1 LRVIGLEL
9 SNSPASHDARE
20 SIAYAS
26 LSSASGYNSAA
37 EVLLPWLFM
46 QSTDIPIQAETPKQ
60 VADKLVFSILLAAA
74 FCHFL
79 NDMVQSLIPAI
90 YPLLKVSF
98 HLDFGQI
105 GMITLTYQITASLL
119 QPLIG
124 HFNDRRPRPYS
135 LAIGMSFTL
144 VGLVTLSRVSTYP
157 MLLVGAALVGI
168 GSAVFHPESSR
179 VVRTVSGGQH
189 GFAQAF
195 FQVGGNAGS
204 SLGPLLAAFI
214 VLPHGQRSLAWFSAF
229 ALVGI
234 LVLARVGSWSKQN
247 RPAPVKSR
255 AARADMHPFLSRRKV
270 YLSLTVLIALM
281 FSKFFYLSSLNS
293 YYTFF
298 LMSKFHLP
306 VRSAQIHLFMFAGAI
321 AAGTIIGGPV
331 GDRIG
336 RKYVIWCSILGV
348 LPFTLLLPYAN
359 LFWTS
364 ILSVVIG
371 VILAS
376 AFSAILVYA
385 QELMPGKIGMVSG
398 MFFGLAF
405 GMAGVGAALL
415 GELADHTSI
424 AFVYKLCSFLPA
436 IGLLT
441 GFLPHL
447 DSNKHGTK
455 TVAAEA
461 AT

>member
-1 LRVIGLEL
+1 
-9 SNSPASHDARE
+9 
-20 SIAYAS
+20 
-26 LSSASGYNSAA
+26 
-37 EVLLPWLFM
+37 M
-46 QSTDIPIQAETPKQ
+46 QSTANPVQAEAPKHTTE
-60 VADKLVFSILLAAA
+60 KLVFSILLAAA

-90 YPLLKVSF
+90 YPILKTSF
-98 HLDFGQI
+98 HLDFAQI

-124 HFNDRRPRPYS
+124 HFNDRHPRPYS
-135 LAIGMSFTL
+135 LAIGMGFTL
-144 VGLVTLSRVSTYP
+144 IGLVVLSRVSTYP
-157 MLLVGAALVGI
+157 MLLAGAGLVGI

-179 VVRTVSGGQH
+179 VVRTVSGGHH

-195 FQVGGNAGS
+195 FQVGGNTGS
-204 SLGPLLAAFI
+204 SLGPLLAAYI
-214 VLPHGQRSLAWFSAF
+214 VLPNGQKSLAWFSAV
-229 ALVGI
+229 ALLGI
-234 LVLARVGSWSKQN
+234 VVLARVGFWSKKN
-247 RPAPVKSR
+247 RPA
-255 AARADMHPFLSRRKV
+255 ARRPRSAKTEYHPLLTPRKV
-270 YLSLTVLIALM
+270 YLSLAVLIALM

-298 LMSKFHLP
+298 LISKFHLS
-306 VRSAQIHLFMFAGAI
+306 VQSAQVHLFMFAGAI
-321 AAGTIIGGPV
+321 AAGTIIGGPI

-348 LPFTLLLPYAN
+348 LPFTLALPYAN

-364 ILSVVIG
+364 VLSVVIG

-405 GMAGVGAALL
+405 GMGGVGAALL
-415 GELADHTSI
+415 GNLADHTSI
-424 AFVYKLCSFLPA
+424 GFVYKVCSFLPA

-441 GFLPHL
+441 GFLPNL
-447 DSNKHGTK
+447 ETRRQRAMK
-455 TVAAEA
+455 TSQA
-461 AT
+461 